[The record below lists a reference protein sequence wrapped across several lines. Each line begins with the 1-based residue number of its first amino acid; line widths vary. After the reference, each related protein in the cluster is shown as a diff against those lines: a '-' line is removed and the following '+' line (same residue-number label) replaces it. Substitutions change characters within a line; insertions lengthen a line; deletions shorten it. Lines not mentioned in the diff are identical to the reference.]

1 MVLQN
6 NTVLIT
12 GGSSGIGLE
21 LAKRLAEKKN
31 RVLICGR
38 SGQKLETAKQLI
50 PEISTFQCDLSQ
62 QSECKKLVQWIEQE
76 HPACN
81 ILINNA
87 AIVHRTDFYQDSD
100 ILEKAEAEIRTNLSA
115 PIQLTKLFLPLLERN
130 PNPKI
135 INITT
140 GLIYAPKAA
149 YPIYNATKAALHSFT
164 QVLRMQMKKSPTAII
179 EVLFPAVDTP
189 WHQGQAPAFA
199 ITAEKAVEEMVEKI
213 EQGQTEIKIGK
224 VQLLYILSRIAP
236 SLASKL
242 INQKER

>member
-38 SGQKLETAKQLI
+38 SGHKLERARQLI
-50 PEISTFQCDLSQ
+50 PEIATFQCDLSQ
-62 QSECKKLVQWIEQE
+62 QSECRKLALWIREE
-76 HPACN
+76 HPDCN

-87 AIVHRTDFYQDSD
+87 AIVHRTDFYQDVD
-100 ILEKAEAEIRTNLSA
+100 ILDKAEAEIRTNLSA

-164 QVLRMQMKKSPTAII
+164 QVLRMQMKNSPTAII

-189 WHQGQAPAFA
+189 WHQGNAPGFA
-199 ITAEKAVEEMVEKI
+199 ITADKAVQEMIKKM

-224 VQLLYILSRIAP
+224 VQLLYILARIAP
-236 SLASKL
+236 SLASRM
-242 INQKER
+242 INQNER